1 MRKGLIRAGV
11 PLASAAAFY
20 AALVFAGSVTAQAA
34 NGGESQNSAAAS
46 PEVCGAVGELR
57 LHELQYI
64 GTHNSYHIAPD
75 GALVVLARLTDY
87 AESADWPAERLYLA
101 LDYTHPSLTTQLEL
115 GMRQFEI
122 DVHHDPVGG
131 RFAQPGALRALQ
143 ISDIPSSVTYDPL
156 GRMAQPGFKVFHG
169 GTDVM
174 STCLTLRDCLGEL
187 KDWSEANPRHF
198 PIVLQIEAKW
208 GEKPPLA
215 DAYTPPEEP
224 PFDAAA
230 WSELEE
236 ELVEILGRDAIVTP
250 SEVQGESRSLA
261 HALRENGWPQLNQL
275 AGRFVVLLLNK
286 GEETNSY
293 LRASD
298 EMPYNLFFTSRALT
312 DPDGGWFRI
321 PDPEYPD
328 LHRVVRRNQLVT
340 VQADTHTLEGRLNRI
355 DRREQAFESGAH
367 FILTDFPIPDRRFS
381 EYQVRFGPNRYVRCN
396 PQTFQGICP
405 F

>member
-1 MRKGLIRAGV
+1 MRGGLAKAVASIGGMFCWC
-11 PLASAAAFY
+11 LAFSLAD
-20 AALVFAGSVTAQAA
+20 VGKAQSPDGDRLARQVR
-34 NGGESQNSAAAS
+34 NE
-46 PEVCGAVGELR
+46 PEVIGTVGDLR

-87 AESADWPAERLYLA
+87 RESSDWPAERLYLA

-115 GMRQFEI
+115 GIRQFEI
-122 DVHHDPVGG
+122 DVHHDPEGG
-131 RFAQPGALRALQ
+131 KFAQPGALQALQ
-143 ISDIPSSVTYDPL
+143 RSDIPSSISYDPL
-156 GRMAQPGFKVFHG
+156 GRMAEPGFKVFHG

-174 STCLTLRDCLGEL
+174 SNCLTLRDCLSEL
-187 KDWSEANPRHF
+187 NEWSKAYPRHF

-215 DAYTPPEEP
+215 NAYSPPEEP
-224 PFDAAA
+224 PFDTNA
-230 WSELEE
+230 WSQLEE
-236 ELVEILGRDAIVTP
+236 ELVEILGEDAIVTP
-250 SEVQGESRSLA
+250 AEVQGSSRSLA

-275 AGRFVVLLLNK
+275 AGRFLVMLLNK
-286 GEETNSY
+286 GEETSSY
-293 LRASD
+293 LQASD
-298 EMPYNLFFTSRALT
+298 ELPYNLFFTSLALT
-312 DPDGGWFRI
+312 DPEGGWFRI

-340 VQADTHTLEGRLNRI
+340 VQADTHTLEGRLNRTT
-355 DRREQAFESGAH
+355 RRDAAFESGAH

-381 EYQVRFGPNRYVRCN
+381 NYQVRFGPNRYVRCN
-396 PQTFQGICP
+396 PRTYEGTCP